1 MAKKLISI
9 VLSVILVFSTFVIGS
24 FAGDTITDDDRAYY
38 PEEELAITDPKERID
53 IVFLSGKT
61 DGGANL
67 VSTPADKE
75 TREYNLSFW
84 DDEVIN
90 EYHALEAKGTA
101 ATDEEW
107 GALYRKMKTPRNN
120 DDEWMD
126 YFYEHRREDK
136 ATIDF
141 KLVPSKTD
149 LKPGEEF
156 TVDVYATSSFY
167 FSNFY
172 ATFFYD
178 NTLVDMM
185 GCDEKYRGTPD
196 EKGGQKAEDMKLHTL
211 GNYFKNQG
219 FTYDEMTHY
228 GDYSWGDYD
237 TKTYGDMRDV
247 SWPDSILSMDD
258 CMNRIEAFCFLVYCD
273 LDNYS
278 TIRPLKPNNDLMF
291 TLKMKVKDT
300 AKVGSTTQILA
311 PGDAI
316 YSSKKQLV
324 YDEYEALGKTIRPCW
339 QFMRVNPNDDA
350 DVLVMADYMSQ
361 YDHTMTST
369 PATVNIVGDDVQ
381 KADYTA
387 LDAAIAGFD
396 ASVSGLYT
404 AATWNAYASA
414 VTAGTNVSR
423 DLLIADQA
431 IVDAATKAI
440 TDAKAALALNKLVS
454 ADVIGTPTIGSA
466 ANVQVVVNGSPAAI
480 RLVNTDGNALT
491 FNRDDA
497 TITANGDN
505 EVWNI
510 KVSVSSA
517 TADYTVFGKWGEEF
531 NDAGLALT
539 INATEGLDLS
549 VHSIVVPDMYPTGTY
564 TDGRIYAGIHTVI
577 VRTSTDVHKLQFVDP
592 YGNTRTFDKVTWT
605 PVVEGDELVW
615 TIQFNFAQ
623 GVFNFAARTRAV
635 NTTFALTGDYITGR
649 ALYY

>member
-53 IVFLSGKT
+53 IVFLSGRWG
-61 DGGANL
+61 GGANL

-75 TREYNLSFW
+75 TLEYNLKYW
-84 DDEVIN
+84 DDEIIN

-107 GALYRKMKTPRNN
+107 GALYRKMKTPRDNN
-120 DDEWMD
+120 DDWKD
-126 YFYEHRREDK
+126 FFYKYRREDK
-136 ATIDF
+136 ANANVR
-141 KLVPSKTD
+141 LVPSKTD

-156 TVDVYATSSFY
+156 TVDVYLTTDFY
-167 FSNFY
+167 FSISQLKT
-172 ATFFYD
+172 TFFYN
-178 NTLVDMM
+178 NTLVDMI
-185 GCDEKYRGTPD
+185 GCDEKNKGTAD
-196 EKGGQKAEDMKLHTL
+196 ADKGQDASEMKQHII
-211 GNYFKNQG
+211 GSYFSDYA
-219 FTYDEMTHY
+219 TYDEMTHV
-228 GDYSWGDYD
+228 GDY
-237 TKTYGDMRDV
+237 TYGSYIKSLGDMRELEWPESVLAIDNWQNTMEAYLFMFDSRDDV
-247 SWPDSILSMDD
+247 KIVP
-258 CMNRIEAFCFLVYCD
+258 A
-273 LDNYS
+273 
-278 TIRPLKPNNDLMF
+278 LKPQDELLL
-291 TLKMKVKDT
+291 TLKMKVKDD

-311 PGDAI
+311 PGDAM
-316 YSSKKQLV
+316 YSSAKELF
-324 YDEYEALGKTIRPCW
+324 YEDQEAQDKPITPYW
-339 QFMRVNPNDDA
+339 QFVRVNPKENSDD
-350 DVLVMADYMSQ
+350 LYMADYLTQ
-361 YDHTMTST
+361 YDQTITST

-517 TADYTVFGKWGEEF
+517 TADYNVFGKWGEEF

>member
-1 MAKKLISI
+1 MFDSRDDVKI
-9 VLSVILVFSTFVIGS
+9 V
-24 FAGDTITDDDRAYY
+24 
-38 PEEELAITDPKERID
+38 
-53 IVFLSGKT
+53 
-61 DGGANL
+61 
-67 VSTPADKE
+67 PA
-75 TREYNLSFW
+75 
-84 DDEVIN
+84 
-90 EYHALEAKGTA
+90 
-101 ATDEEW
+101 
-107 GALYRKMKTPRNN
+107 
-120 DDEWMD
+120 
-126 YFYEHRREDK
+126 
-136 ATIDF
+136 
-141 KLVPSKTD
+141 
-149 LKPGEEF
+149 LKPQ
-156 TVDVYATSSFY
+156 
-167 FSNFY
+167 
-172 ATFFYD
+172 
-178 NTLVDMM
+178 
-185 GCDEKYRGTPD
+185 DE
-196 EKGGQKAEDMKLHTL
+196 LL
-211 GNYFKNQG
+211 
-219 FTYDEMTHY
+219 
-228 GDYSWGDYD
+228 
-237 TKTYGDMRDV
+237 
-247 SWPDSILSMDD
+247 L
-258 CMNRIEAFCFLVYCD
+258 
-273 LDNYS
+273 
-278 TIRPLKPNNDLMF
+278 
-291 TLKMKVKDT
+291 TLKMKVKDD

-311 PGDAI
+311 PGDAM
-316 YSSKKQLV
+316 YSSAKELF
-324 YDEYEALGKTIRPCW
+324 YEDQEAQDKPITPYW
-339 QFMRVNPNDDA
+339 QFVRVNPKENSDD
-350 DVLVMADYMSQ
+350 LYMADYLTQ
-361 YDHTMTST
+361 YDQTITST

-517 TADYTVFGKWGEEF
+517 TADYTVFGKWGEKF

-592 YGNTRTFDKVTWT
+592 YGNTFDKVTWT

>member
-53 IVFLSGKT
+53 IVFLSGKF
-61 DGGANL
+61 GGGGEL
-67 VSTPADKE
+67 VTEAADKE
-75 TREYNLSFW
+75 TLEYNLKYW
-84 DDEVIN
+84 DDEIIN

-107 GALYRKMKTPRNN
+107 GALYRKMKTPRDN
-120 DDEWMD
+120 DDEWKD
-126 YFYEHRREDK
+126 FFYEYRREDK
-136 ATIDF
+136 ANANVR
-141 KLVPSKTD
+141 LVPSKTD

-156 TVDVYATSSFY
+156 TVDVYLTTDFY
-167 FSNFY
+167 FSISQLKT
-172 ATFFYD
+172 TFFYN
-178 NTLVDMM
+178 NTLVDMI
-185 GCDEKYRGTPD
+185 GCDEKNKGTD
-196 EKGGQKAEDMKLHTL
+196 DAHKGQDPSEMKQHPI
-211 GNYFKNQG
+211 GPYFSDYA
-219 FTYDEMTHY
+219 TYDEMPHV
-228 GDYSWGDYD
+228 GDYTYGSYVES
-237 TKTYGDMRDV
+237 YGDMRELE
-247 SWPDSILSMDD
+247 WPESILAIDNWQNTMEAYLFMFDSRDD
-258 CMNRIEAFCFLVYCD
+258 VKIVPA
-273 LDNYS
+273 
-278 TIRPLKPNNDLMF
+278 LKPQDELLL
-291 TLKMKVKDT
+291 TLKMKVKDD

-311 PGDAI
+311 PGDAM
-316 YSSKKQLV
+316 YSSAKELF
-324 YDEYEALGKTIRPCW
+324 YEEMEAQDKPITPYW
-339 QFMRVNPNDDA
+339 QFVRVNPKENSDD
-350 DVLVMADYMSQ
+350 LYMADYLTQ
-361 YDHTMTST
+361 YDQTITST
-369 PATVNIVGDDVQ
+369 PATINIVGDDVQ

-466 ANVQVVVNGSPAAI
+466 ANVQVVANGSPAAI

-517 TADYTVFGKWGEEF
+517 TTNYNVFGKWGEEF
-531 NDAGLALT
+531 SDAGLALT

-577 VRTSTDVHKLQFVDP
+577 VKTSTDVHKLQFVDP
-592 YGNTRTFDKVTWT
+592 YGNTRTFDKATWT